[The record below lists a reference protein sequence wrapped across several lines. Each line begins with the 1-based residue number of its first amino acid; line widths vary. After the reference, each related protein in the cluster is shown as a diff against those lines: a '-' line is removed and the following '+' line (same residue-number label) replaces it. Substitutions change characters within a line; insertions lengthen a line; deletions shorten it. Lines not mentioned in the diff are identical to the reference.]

1 MEITMSFALAACEA
15 IARETANPAHR
26 RSFSLLINT
35 HPTIVCFVVF
45 EGSTAKR
52 ETIACVFF

>member
-15 IARETANPAHR
+15 IAREALNPRHIRPFSFLIILTR
-26 RSFSLLINT
+26 RLI
-35 HPTIVCFVVF
+35 IVVF

-52 ETIACVFF
+52 ETVARVFF